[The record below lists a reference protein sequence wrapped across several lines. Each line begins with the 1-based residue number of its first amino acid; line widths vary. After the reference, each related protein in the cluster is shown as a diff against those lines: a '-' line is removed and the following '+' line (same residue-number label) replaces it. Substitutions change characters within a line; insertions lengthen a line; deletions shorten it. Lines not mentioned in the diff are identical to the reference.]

1 MSNVLTANTLLD
13 GSINHEVYIAIVNML
28 FISSYCSEVKYQSQG
43 YRRDRQLNRQ
53 TVWPTDRQFDRQV
66 EFRSCRCNVCLK

>member
-1 MSNVLTANTLLD
+1 MLNVLTANRSLD

-28 FISSYCSEVKYQSQG
+28 SISSCCSEVKYQSQG
-43 YRRDRQLNRQ
+43 YRRNRQLNRQ
-53 TVWPTDRQFDRQV
+53 TVWQTDRQFDRQV

>member
-1 MSNVLTANTLLD
+1 MSNVLAANTSLD
-13 GSINHEVYIAIVNML
+13 GSINHEVCIAIVNML
-28 FISSYCSEVKYQSQG
+28 SISLCFSEVKYQSQG
-43 YRRDRQLNRQ
+43 YRRERQLNRQ